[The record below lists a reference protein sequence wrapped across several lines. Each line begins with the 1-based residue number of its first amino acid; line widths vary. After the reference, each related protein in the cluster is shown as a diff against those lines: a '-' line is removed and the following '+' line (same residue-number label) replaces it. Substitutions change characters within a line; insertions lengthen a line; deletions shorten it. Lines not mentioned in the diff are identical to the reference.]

1 MTADF
6 FISLDQSIFLF
17 LNSLHNS
24 AADFLFYWISDRFIW
39 IPLYIILV
47 FFLIKKWKKRVIP
60 ILVALI
66 LCVTLTDQTCNV
78 IKKSVERPRPSHELA
93 LSGQVHLVAKPDGTL
108 YTGGPYGFPSSH
120 AANSLALALFV
131 IFYLSD
137 RRKWFVILML
147 TWSLLLSYSRI
158 YLGVHY
164 LGDIL
169 VGWCV
174 GLFWAFFFW
183 WLLSKLSARF
193 AR

>member
-120 AANSLALALFV
+120 AANSLTLALFV

-174 GLFWAFFFW
+174 GLFWAFFFR
-183 WLLSKLSARF
+183 WLLSKLNL
-193 AR
+193 

>member
-108 YTGGPYGFPSSH
+108 YSGGPYGFPSSH
-120 AANSLALALFV
+120 AANSLTLALFV

-174 GLFWAFFFW
+174 GLFWAFFFR
-183 WLLSKLSARF
+183 WLLSKLNL
-193 AR
+193 